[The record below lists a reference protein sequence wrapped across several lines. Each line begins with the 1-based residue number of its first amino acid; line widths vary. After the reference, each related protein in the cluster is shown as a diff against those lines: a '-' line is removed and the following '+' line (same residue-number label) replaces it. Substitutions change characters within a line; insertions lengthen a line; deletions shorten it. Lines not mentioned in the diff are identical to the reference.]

1 VAAATPTIEPLEIRA
16 GDSIEWE
23 MSLSDYPAPTWVL
36 SYHIRGPVALDIT
49 ASADSSTHAVT
60 ITPDE
65 TATLQAGEYRMFG
78 RVTDGTDVITVYNS
92 RLVVLPNLTGQGAI
106 GEGYDAR
113 SWNRKCLDAIKGM
126 FEGVA
131 PHPEIAYTLFGER
144 NVQLI
149 PVADRLKMLAAFESR
164 VAEED
169 RNERASRGEKTGI
182 YMRFTTPT

>member
-16 GDSIEWE
+16 GDSISWE
-23 MSLSDYPAPTWVL
+23 KSLSDYPATTWAL
-36 SYHIRGPVALDIT
+36 SYRLRGPSTLDIT
-49 ASADSSTHAVT
+49 ASADDLTHAVT
-60 ITPDE
+60 ITAAE
-65 TATLQAGEYRMFG
+65 TAALQAGEYRLFG
-78 RVTDGTDVITVYNS
+78 RATYGDSAVTVYDG
-92 RLVVLPNLTGQGAI
+92 RLVVLTNFATATD
-106 GEGYDAR
+106 GYDPR
-113 SWNRKCLDAIKGM
+113 SWNRQCLDAIKGM
-126 FEGVA
+126 FKGIA